1 MFMPIGSRFHLKSQE
16 EIEIIRHSCLLVS
29 ATLAEVA
36 AHIKPGV
43 KGIQLDTLAE
53 TFIRDHGAEPAF
65 KGYPGSV
72 SDFPASLCISF
83 NEVIVHGIPDQR
95 EIKEGDILSVDCG
108 VKMNGYFGDSAFTFA
123 VGEITPEEMD
133 LLVTTRECLDLAIA
147 QAVAG
152 NRLGDVGHAV
162 QHHAEVVHGYG
173 VIREMVGHGI
183 GKKLHEPPEVYNYGK
198 RGKGVVLHEGLTIA
212 IEPMINMGSREV
224 IMKKD
229 GWTLITRDLKPSA
242 HYEHTIAIQKS
253 AADVLSD
260 HSGIDLAIKNNAN
273 LSEVWI
279 KR

>member
-1 MFMPIGSRFHLKSQE
+1 MPIGSRFHYKTPE
-16 EIEIIRHSCLLVS
+16 EIEIIRKNCLLVS
-29 ATLAEVA
+29 ETLAEVA
-36 AHIKPGV
+36 RHIKPGIT
-43 KGIQLDTLAE
+43 GLQLDTIAE

-65 KGYPGSV
+65 KGYPGSI

-95 EIKEGDILSVDCG
+95 EVKEGDILSVDCG
-108 VKMNGYFGDSAFTFA
+108 VKMNGYFGDAAFTFA
-123 VGEITPEEMD
+123 VGEIKPEELD
-133 LLVTTRECLDLAIA
+133 LLVTTRECLDLAIG

-152 NRLGDVGHAV
+152 SRLGDIGFAV
-162 QHHAEVVHGYG
+162 QHHAEAEHGYG

-183 GKKLHEPPEVYNYGK
+183 GKKLHEPPEVPNYGK
-198 RGKGVVLHEGLTIA
+198 RGKGPILHEGLTIA
-212 IEPMINMGSREV
+212 IEPMINLGTREV
-224 IMKKD
+224 VLKKD
-229 GWTLITRDLKPSA
+229 GWTLVTRDLKPSA

-260 HSGIDLAIKNNAN
+260 HKVIDQAIKNNVN